1 MNKQILLDTLL
12 AELKANLEAL
22 VHAAFVAKEAA
33 TSEESKA
40 ENKYDTRGL
49 EASYLAGAQA
59 KRAEELKESIYK
71 IQKLTL
77 RSFGANDTV
86 SVSAVIKVIIDEA
99 TEKLFFLLP
108 SAGGQKIMH
117 AGATYHVITSESPVG
132 SVLVGKKL
140 NDAFQVKMNQKTF
153 EYELVELF

>member
-12 AELKANLEAL
+12 AELKANLESL

-71 IQKLTL
+71 IQKLAL
-77 RSFGANDTV
+77 RAFAANEAV
-86 SVSAVIKVIIDEA
+86 GVSAVMKVLIDET

-108 SAGGQKIMH
+108 SAGGQKIVL
-117 AGATYHVITSESPVG
+117 AGATYHVITPESPVG
-132 SVLVGKKL
+132 SLLLGKKL
-140 NDAFQVKMNQKTF
+140 NDVFQIKTNQKTF

>member
-12 AELKANLEAL
+12 ADLKANLESL
-22 VHAAFVAKEAA
+22 IHAAFVAKEAA

-59 KRAEELKESIYK
+59 KRAEDLKESIYK

-77 RSFGANDTV
+77 RSFSATEAVG
-86 SVSAVIKVIIDEA
+86 VSAVIKVIIDDA

-108 SAGGQKIMH
+108 SAGGQKIVH
-117 AGATYHVITSESPVG
+117 AGATYHVITPESPVG
-132 SVLVGKKL
+132 GVLVGKKL
-140 NDAFQVKMNQKTF
+140 NESFQVKMNQKTF